1 MSTPTD
7 APTDDTTTGAADA
20 TAQPSSAA
28 ERKNGASVAA
38 VVYNPIKVD
47 LDAIKRVVARA
58 EADAG
63 WGETLWFETSKE
75 DPGQGATK
83 AALDAGATMVIA
95 AGGDGTVRAVAEVVH
110 ESDASLALL
119 PSGTGNLLAR
129 NLDLTLDNLEH
140 SITSAF
146 SGGDRHV
153 DIGRIEIRHE
163 DGSIGKHAFLVMAG
177 LGLDAKMLASTNEEL
192 KAKIGWLAY
201 VGAIITALR
210 DRNQLR
216 LRYSLDG
223 GKTKQVRAHTVIVGN
238 TGTLTANV
246 LLLPEAVIDDGE
258 FQMLMLRPE
267 GFVHWL
273 QILVKVLWE
282 NGVLRRTK
290 LGRRMMTK
298 EVEALNYV
306 KGREVTVKLS
316 RAEEIELDGDGFG
329 TAVAF
334 KARVLPGGLRV
345 RVPKEAAE

>member
-1 MSTPTD
+1 MSSPTD
-7 APTDDTTTGAADA
+7 ADITTSDTAASTG
-20 TAQPSSAA
+20 
-28 ERKNGASVAA
+28 VAA

-47 LDAIKRVVARA
+47 LDDIKRVVAAA
-58 EADAG
+58 EAEAG

-75 DPGQGATK
+75 DPGQGA
-83 AALDAGATMVIA
+83 AQNALDAGATVVIA

-110 ESDASLALL
+110 GSDAALALL

-129 NLDLTLDNLEH
+129 NLNLSLDNLEH
-140 SITSAF
+140 SIATAF
-146 SGGDRHV
+146 TGTDRKV

-163 DGSIGKHAFLVMAG
+163 DGSVGKHAFLVMAG
-177 LGLDAKMLASTNEEL
+177 LGLDAKMLASTNEDL

-201 VGAIITALR
+201 VGAIVTALK

-223 GKTKQVRAHTVIVGN
+223 GPTKSVRAHTVIVGN

-246 LLLPEAVIDDGE
+246 LLLPEAVIDDGQFE
-258 FQMLMLRPE
+258 MLMLRPE

-273 QILVKVLWE
+273 QIIVKVFWE
-282 NGVLRRTK
+282 NGVLRRTP

-306 KGREVTVKLS
+306 KGREVTVKLG
-316 RAEEIELDGDGFG
+316 RPEEIELDGDGFG
-329 TAVAF
+329 TATAF
-334 KARVLPGGLRV
+334 KAKVLPGGLSV
-345 RVPKEAAE
+345 RVPRE

>member
-1 MSTPTD
+1 MSSPI
-7 APTDDTTTGAADA
+7 DA
-20 TAQPSSAA
+20 TSTTSNAA
-28 ERKNGASVAA
+28 AGTGVAA

-47 LDAIKRVVARA
+47 LDAIKKGVAAA
-58 EADAG
+58 EAEAG

-75 DPGQGATK
+75 DPGQGVTR

-110 ESDASLALL
+110 ESDAALALL

-129 NLDLTLDNLEH
+129 NLNLTLDNLGH
-140 SITSAF
+140 SISTAF
-146 SGGDRHV
+146 SGTDRPV
-153 DIGRIEIRHE
+153 DICRIEIRHE
-163 DGSIGKHAFLVMAG
+163 DGSLSTHAFLVMAG

-223 GKTKQVRAHTVIVGN
+223 GSPQSVRAHTVIVGN

-258 FQMLMLRPE
+258 FEMVLLRPE
-267 GFVHWL
+267 GFVHWV
-273 QILVKVLWE
+273 QIIVKVLWE
-282 NGVLRRTK
+282 NGVLRRTL
-290 LGRRMMTK
+290 LGRRMITK
-298 EVEALNYV
+298 EVDALNYV

-316 RAEEIELDGDGFG
+316 RPEEIELDGDGFG
-329 TAVAF
+329 TATAF

-345 RVPKEAAE
+345 RVPRE

>member
-1 MSTPTD
+1 MSSPTD
-7 APTDDTTTGAADA
+7 AENSA
-20 TAQPSSAA
+20 TAPASSTD
-28 ERKNGASVAA
+28 VAA

-47 LDAIKRVVARA
+47 LDAIKRVVAAA

-63 WGETLWFETSKE
+63 WAETLWFETSKE
-75 DPGQGATK
+75 DPGQGAAR
-83 AALDAGATMVIA
+83 AAIDAGATVVIA
-95 AGGDGTVRAVAEVVH
+95 AGGDGTVRAVAEIVH

-129 NLDLTLDNLEH
+129 NLDLSLDNLEH
-140 SITSAF
+140 SITTAF
-146 SGGDRHV
+146 TGTDRKV

-163 DGSIGKHAFLVMAG
+163 DERISKHAFLVMAG
-177 LGLDAKMLASTNEEL
+177 LGLDAKMLASTNEDL

-201 VGAIITALR
+201 VGAIVTALK

-223 GKTKQVRAHTVIVGN
+223 GPTKSVRAHTVIVGN

-246 LLLPEAVIDDGE
+246 LLLPEAVIDDGQFE
-258 FQMLMLRPE
+258 MLMLRPE

-273 QILVKVLWE
+273 QIIVKVFWE
-282 NGVLRRTK
+282 NGVLRRTP

-306 KGREVTVKLS
+306 KGRQITARLS

-329 TAVAF
+329 TAIAF

-345 RVPKEAAE
+345 RVPQE

>member
-1 MSTPTD
+1 MSSPTEAEPTTNNTPS
-7 APTDDTTTGAADA
+7 DTPVG
-20 TAQPSSAA
+20 
-28 ERKNGASVAA
+28 VAA
-38 VVYNPIKVD
+38 VVYNPIKVN
-47 LDAIKRVVARA
+47 LDAIKKVVASA
-58 EADAG
+58 EAEAG

-75 DPGQGATK
+75 DPGQGAAQ
-83 AALDAGATMVIA
+83 AAIDAGATVVIA
-95 AGGDGTVRAVAEVVH
+95 AGGDGTVRAVAEIVH
-110 ESDASLALL
+110 NSDAALALL

-140 SITSAF
+140 SIQTAF
-146 SGGDRHV
+146 SGTDRKV

-163 DGSIGKHAFLVMAG
+163 DDSISKHAFLVMAG
-177 LGLDAKMLASTNEEL
+177 LGLDAKMLASTNDEL

-223 GKTKQVRAHTVIVGN
+223 GSTKSVRAHTVIVGN

-246 LLLPEAVIDDGE
+246 LLLPEAVIDDGQFE
-258 FQMLMLRPE
+258 MLMLRPE
-267 GFVHWL
+267 GFVHWV
-273 QILVKVLWE
+273 QIIVKVFWE
-282 NGVLRRTK
+282 NGVLRRTP

-306 KGREVTVKLS
+306 KGRQITVKLS
-316 RAEEIELDGDGFG
+316 HPEEIELDGDGFG
-329 TAVAF
+329 TATAF

-345 RVPKEAAE
+345 RVPQ

>member
-1 MSTPTD
+1 MSSPTD
-7 APTDDTTTGAADA
+7 AENSANAPASSTD
-20 TAQPSSAA
+20 
-28 ERKNGASVAA
+28 VAA

-47 LDAIKRVVARA
+47 LDAIKRVVAAA

-63 WGETLWFETSKE
+63 WAETLWFETSKE
-75 DPGQGATK
+75 DPGQGAAR
-83 AALDAGATMVIA
+83 AAIDAGATVVIA
-95 AGGDGTVRAVAEVVH
+95 AGGDGTVRAVAEIVH

-129 NLDLTLDNLEH
+129 NLDLSLDNLEH
-140 SITSAF
+140 SITTAF
-146 SGGDRHV
+146 TGTDRKV

-163 DGSIGKHAFLVMAG
+163 DERISKHAFLVMAG
-177 LGLDAKMLASTNEEL
+177 LGLDAKMLASTNEDL

-201 VGAIITALR
+201 VGAIVTALK

-223 GKTKQVRAHTVIVGN
+223 GPTKSVRAHTVIVGN

-246 LLLPEAVIDDGE
+246 LLLPEAVIDDGQFE
-258 FQMLMLRPE
+258 MLMLRPE

-273 QILVKVLWE
+273 QIIVKVFWE
-282 NGVLRRTK
+282 NGVLRRTP

-306 KGREVTVKLS
+306 KGRQITARLS

-329 TAVAF
+329 TAIAF

-345 RVPKEAAE
+345 RVPQE

>member
-1 MSTPTD
+1 MSSPTD
-7 APTDDTTTGAADA
+7 AEITTN
-20 TAQPSSAA
+20 PP
-28 ERKNGASVAA
+28 ASRTEIAA

-47 LDAIKRVVARA
+47 LAAIKRVVAAA

-75 DPGQGATK
+75 DPGQGAAR

-95 AGGDGTVRAVAEVVH
+95 AGGDGTVRAVAEIVH
-110 ESDASLALL
+110 ESDAALALL

-129 NLDLTLDNLEH
+129 NLDLSLDNLEH
-140 SITSAF
+140 SITTAF
-146 SGGDRHV
+146 TGRERKV

-163 DGSIGKHAFLVMAG
+163 DDRITKHAFLVMAG

-192 KAKIGWLAY
+192 KARIGWLAY
-201 VGAIITALR
+201 VGAIVTALK
-210 DRNQLR
+210 DPNQLR

-223 GKTKQVRAHTVIVGN
+223 GSTKSVRAHTVIVGN

-246 LLLPEAVIDDGE
+246 LLLPEAVIDDGQFE
-258 FQMLMLRPE
+258 VLMLRPE

-273 QILVKVLWE
+273 QIIVKVLWE
-282 NGVLRRTK
+282 NGVLRRTP

-298 EVEALNYV
+298 EVDALNYV
-306 KGREVTVKLS
+306 KGRQITAKLS

-329 TAVAF
+329 TAIAF

-345 RVPKEAAE
+345 RVPQE

>member
-1 MSTPTD
+1 MSSPTD
-7 APTDDTTTGAADA
+7 AATSPADNAAA
-20 TAQPSSAA
+20 T
-28 ERKNGASVAA
+28 EVAA

-47 LDAIKRVVARA
+47 LDAIKKVVAAA
-58 EADAG
+58 EAQAG

-75 DPGQGATK
+75 DPGQGA
-83 AALDAGATMVIA
+83 AQEALDAGASVVIA

-110 ESDASLALL
+110 GSEAALALL

-129 NLDLTLDNLEH
+129 NLNLSLDNLDH
-140 SITSAF
+140 SINTAF
-146 SGGDRHV
+146 TGTERKV

-163 DGSIGKHAFLVMAG
+163 DESISKHAFLVMAG
-177 LGLDAKMLASTNEEL
+177 LGLDAKMLASTNDEL

-216 LRYSLDG
+216 LKYSLDG
-223 GKTKQVRAHTVIVGN
+223 GPTKSVRAHTVIVGN

-246 LLLPEAVIDDGE
+246 LLLPDAVIDDGQ

-273 QILVKVLWE
+273 QIIVKVFWE
-282 NGVLRRTK
+282 NGVLRRTP

-306 KGREVTVKLS
+306 KGSQITAKLS
-316 RAEEIELDGDGFG
+316 RPEEIELDGDGFG
-329 TAVAF
+329 TATAF

-345 RVPKEAAE
+345 RVPRE

>member
-1 MSTPTD
+1 MSSPTD
-7 APTDDTTTGAADA
+7 AEITTN
-20 TAQPSSAA
+20 PP
-28 ERKNGASVAA
+28 ASRTEIAA

-47 LDAIKRVVARA
+47 LPAIKRVVAAA

-75 DPGQGATK
+75 DPGQGAAR

-95 AGGDGTVRAVAEVVH
+95 AGGDGTVRAVAEIVH
-110 ESDASLALL
+110 ESDAALALL

-129 NLDLTLDNLEH
+129 NLDLSLDNLEH
-140 SITSAF
+140 SITTAF
-146 SGGDRHV
+146 TGRERKV

-163 DGSIGKHAFLVMAG
+163 DDRITKHAFLVMAG

-192 KAKIGWLAY
+192 KARIGWLAY
-201 VGAIITALR
+201 VGAIVTALK
-210 DRNQLR
+210 DPNQLR

-223 GKTKQVRAHTVIVGN
+223 GSTKSVRAHTVIVGN

-246 LLLPEAVIDDGE
+246 LLLPEAVIDDGQFE
-258 FQMLMLRPE
+258 VLMLRPE

-273 QILVKVLWE
+273 QIIVKVLWE
-282 NGVLRRTK
+282 NGVLRRTP

-298 EVEALNYV
+298 EVDALNYV
-306 KGREVTVKLS
+306 KGRQITAKLS

-329 TAVAF
+329 TAIAF

-345 RVPKEAAE
+345 RVPQE

>member
-1 MSTPTD
+1 MSSPTD
-7 APTDDTTTGAADA
+7 AEITTN
-20 TAQPSSAA
+20 PP
-28 ERKNGASVAA
+28 ASRTEIAA

-47 LDAIKRVVARA
+47 LAAIKRVVAAA

-75 DPGQGATK
+75 DPGQGAAR

-95 AGGDGTVRAVAEVVH
+95 AGGDGTVRAVAEIVH
-110 ESDASLALL
+110 ESDAALALL

-129 NLDLTLDNLEH
+129 NLDLSLDNLEH
-140 SITSAF
+140 SITTAF
-146 SGGDRHV
+146 TGRERKV

-163 DGSIGKHAFLVMAG
+163 DDRITKHAFLVMAG

-192 KAKIGWLAY
+192 KARIGWLAY
-201 VGAIITALR
+201 VGAIVTALK
-210 DRNQLR
+210 DPNQLR

-223 GKTKQVRAHTVIVGN
+223 GSTKSVRAHTVIVGN

-246 LLLPEAVIDDGE
+246 LLLPEAVIDDGQFE
-258 FQMLMLRPE
+258 VLLLRPE

-273 QILVKVLWE
+273 QIIVKVLWE
-282 NGVLRRTK
+282 NGVLRRTP

-298 EVEALNYV
+298 EVDALNYV
-306 KGREVTVKLS
+306 KGRQITAKLS

-329 TAVAF
+329 TAIAF

-345 RVPKEAAE
+345 RVPQE